1 MWIANRKVKT
11 GQGEKVSFSRLLRHA
26 ESRQVYST
34 LPLDPEGPPPAGG
47 TLIVH
52 CDYLQYFTPWILL
65 FPINISVC
73 LTSFILSFVTILLRK
88 L

>member
-26 ESRQVYST
+26 ESRQVNST

-47 TLIVH
+47 IDV
-52 CDYLQYFTPWILL
+52 DVISYNMNF
-65 FPINISVC
+65 ISVC
-73 LTSFILSFVTILLRK
+73 YDKIHFFV
-88 L
+88 